1 MVIYWYGQA
10 CFRIQSGDLVIAI
23 DPFSKEIGLTPP
35 RFRADIVLV
44 THSHY
49 DHSNVESIPAS
60 PFLIS
65 GPGEYEVG
73 GVYVLG
79 METFHDKNQGRDRGM
94 NTMYVIEVEGLRLLH
109 MGDFGE
115 EALRSETLDAV
126 GSIDILM
133 IPVGGTYTVDGE
145 GASRIVKQVEPRF
158 VVPMHYKTPG
168 LKINLAGVEE
178 FLKEMGASQKTP
190 EDKFVVKKRD
200 LGEDEKTEVILLK
213 PA

>member
-1 MVIYWYGQA
+1 MVIQWYGQS
-10 CFRIQSGDLVIAI
+10 CFKISSGDFVIAL

-35 RFRADIVLV
+35 RFRADVLLV
-44 THSHY
+44 THGHF

-65 GPGEYEVG
+65 GPGEFEVK

-79 METFHDKNQGRDRGM
+79 VETFHDKNRGRDRGM
-94 NTMYVIEVEGLRLLH
+94 NSSYVIEAEGLRLLH
-109 MGDFGE
+109 LGDFGE
-115 EALRSETLDAV
+115 EALRPETMDAM

-145 GASRIVKQVEPRF
+145 GAARIVKQVESRF
-158 VVPMHYKTPG
+158 VIPMHYKIPG

-178 FLKEMGASQKTP
+178 FLKEMGASKKTS
-190 EDKFVVKKRD
+190 EEKFVVKKKNI
-200 LGEDEKTEVILLK
+200 GEDEKTEVILLK